1 MWALVTTLKYPLT
14 KEQNAI
20 VEKLRLRGIVSYP
33 FSVIERN
40 ILSDQQ
46 RVICSLRY
54 NNVSYEDIITLFSLP
69 GPATLVSVIKLTARG
84 FHWSQ
89 GEMKGGSYKKLP
101 DTFYDSLKA
110 DVNRRTFGLN
120 CMKTSE
126 AKQIIYDAVEENNMR
141 AIQKL
146 HQWHSDKLVDQFFS
160 EINAWECSSQYLSE
174 ICEKIGIWIS
184 TPESLEQARRK
195 NCNETTVNNFY
206 ANFSILLQGVDKKYV
221 YNADETGLTA
231 KKAFRVLTTRHDIR
245 ITPKDKEMQHISVM
259 CCCSAAGDKV
269 PPFFILPK
277 RESDFQELKDL
288 FSLFYGTSTNGWM
301 TSKLFG
307 VWCIVFVA
315 HIQSLRE
322 NKFLDPQKKVFLF
335 LDGHPSRFA
344 PFGMRFLKRYNI
356 CCIIFPAHCSHV
368 MQPFDVG
375 VASPL
380 KSRYEE
386 KFIKFIVEFKK
397 KNEREP
403 DAAETRRIRIRAFM
417 EVWSSL
423 SIGLIEKAFY
433 SAGIVPFS
441 KENLA
446 MKNLITDPQV
456 ANEIYVG
463 RRQNNSALN
472 GKEAT
477 SDEIIN
483 TLEPYY
489 TFGIFHNNPQH
500 RIVLD
505 FAQIYGADIHSEWT
519 TGNSS
524 CGKIFSAIPAI
535 FENGINIMKNY
546 Q

>member
-1 MWALVTTLKYPLT
+1 
-14 KEQNAI
+14 
-20 VEKLRLRGIVSYP
+20 
-33 FSVIERN
+33 
-40 ILSDQQ
+40 
-46 RVICSLRY
+46 
-54 NNVSYEDIITLFSLP
+54 
-69 GPATLVSVIKLTARG
+69 
-84 FHWSQ
+84 
-89 GEMKGGSYKKLP
+89 
-101 DTFYDSLKA
+101 
-110 DVNRRTFGLN
+110 
-120 CMKTSE
+120 
-126 AKQIIYDAVEENNMR
+126 
-141 AIQKL
+141 
-146 HQWHSDKLVDQFFS
+146 
-160 EINAWECSSQYLSE
+160 
-174 ICEKIGIWIS
+174 
-184 TPESLEQARRK
+184 
-195 NCNETTVNNFY
+195 
-206 ANFSILLQGVDKKYV
+206 
-221 YNADETGLTA
+221 
-231 KKAFRVLTTRHDIR
+231 
-245 ITPKDKEMQHISVM
+245 
-259 CCCSAAGDKV
+259 
-269 PPFFILPK
+269 
-277 RESDFQELKDL
+277 
-288 FSLFYGTSTNGWM
+288 
-301 TSKLFG
+301 
-307 VWCIVFVA
+307 
-315 HIQSLRE
+315 
-322 NKFLDPQKKVFLF
+322 
-335 LDGHPSRFA
+335 
-344 PFGMRFLKRYNI
+344 
-356 CCIIFPAHCSHV
+356 